1 VVGVHEQLLRE
12 ISSQPSEDQLKEL
25 IEAERD
31 TWTTHNRR
39 KSNPGNRVPMT
50 RVLQCRLRSEG
61 ETADHFLEIFKGIGD
76 TLTMVTHMSGG
87 VAEKVQEEID
97 LEYIRVGVLPQS
109 PGFQSPV
116 YPIVVKQNRNSERGR
131 GNLVQFDKNRD
142 LFKFQEFVAGYKVVD
157 DLRGAHT
164 TCQFSRGEQRWKVW
178 EGDQWTE
185 SSRIQLWTSNYQFR
199 STSGPNLLS
208 SDSTNDTRRGILTP
222 GTSIPTIASQPP
234 MMSRLSFEEESRRS
248 VSSVQTRASRQTQLS
263 SVGAASMQF
272 VPVDNTGNLGAIL
285 EMPDPPSLVIFL
297 PTMLLVT
304 RVTRDISIK
313 PGKCDCLAEELT
325 ADRRCRRVVLKSSRN
340 YIQSYRTA
348 PTKIA
353 AGYNLCSA
361 GRFQKDGMTE
371 VEKLKRIIID
381 FQSVDDRLRFVKHYV
396 ELQEISRLN
405 ERGVA

>member
-1 VVGVHEQLLRE
+1 
-12 ISSQPSEDQLKEL
+12 
-25 IEAERD
+25 
-31 TWTTHNRR
+31 
-39 KSNPGNRVPMT
+39 
-50 RVLQCRLRSEG
+50 
-61 ETADHFLEIFKGIGD
+61 
-76 TLTMVTHMSGG
+76 
-87 VAEKVQEEID
+87 
-97 LEYIRVGVLPQS
+97 
-109 PGFQSPV
+109 
-116 YPIVVKQNRNSERGR
+116 
-131 GNLVQFDKNRD
+131 
-142 LFKFQEFVAGYKVVD
+142 
-157 DLRGAHT
+157 
-164 TCQFSRGEQRWKVW
+164 
-178 EGDQWTE
+178 
-185 SSRIQLWTSNYQFR
+185 
-199 STSGPNLLS
+199 
-208 SDSTNDTRRGILTP
+208 
-222 GTSIPTIASQPP
+222 
-234 MMSRLSFEEESRRS
+234 
-248 VSSVQTRASRQTQLS
+248 
-263 SVGAASMQF
+263 MQF